1 MRLSEQKP
9 EWHGWQNRE
18 VALSIGPLPDRK
30 SIAMWAKT
38 FIHVDTKDGG
48 FISSIPSGI
57 MAYFRSETAA
67 KLAQGAI
74 DSLMEPLMRVQE
86 ALNKCPNCGG
96 AGYTLLSGSSHNP
109 IAKLP
114 CSCYDF
120 HVAVL
125 GPVQGDEDVPWL
137 GEERRDGNQ

>member
-1 MRLSEQKP
+1 MSEDKDK
-9 EWHGWQNRE
+9 WHGWQNKD

-38 FIHVDTKDGG
+38 FIHVKAQDGKE
-48 FISSIPSGI
+48 FTSAIPSGI
-57 MAYFRSETAA
+57 LAYFRTETAA
-67 KLAQGAI
+67 RLAQGAI

-86 ALNKCPNCGG
+86 ALLKCPHCGG
-96 AGYTLLSGSSHNP
+96 AGYKLLAGSDHDP

-120 HVAVL
+120 HVAVF
-125 GPVQGDEDVPWL
+125 GEVQGDEEVPWL
-137 GEERRDGNQ
+137 GEDK